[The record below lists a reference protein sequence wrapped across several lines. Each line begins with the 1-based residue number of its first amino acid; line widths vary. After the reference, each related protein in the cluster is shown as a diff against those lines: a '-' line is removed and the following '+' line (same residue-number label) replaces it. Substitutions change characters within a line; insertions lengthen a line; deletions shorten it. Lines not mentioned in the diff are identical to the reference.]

1 MAAGVAQAS
10 PHSLAVTSVVQDPGP
25 PPTLPPERSPSMP
38 PEPGAPADPPPAAKP
53 PAAKPVVK
61 PIAKPPAAKPAAKK
75 TPIAKPVQKPRPKAQ
90 TPTPKPTPAPPPT
103 SSKAPPSDNLP
114 PPPEPIGDI
123 PEPLDE
129 PAPEPRPAETRPIE
143 QAPPPAAE
151 GPAEDKPAASEK
163 AETEPADKPK
173 KSKKFRHRGTIL
185 EFKIGAAGCFKRICK
200 SQGYH
205 YAKPGLSLGGFL
217 GGNIFGFLDLG
228 LEVMW
233 GAMTPRAY
241 SGRNAVDM
249 FGIDSLRLQQLLE
262 ENAEFIG
269 TGFRV
274 DSLLVGS
281 AKMRVLNVG
290 PALRV
295 HVIPRGRISA
305 YVGTALDYQRWRN
318 KYVTVSGPLNLDF
331 HGLALPILGGVGF
344 YPHPNV
350 AVGFEFRWV
359 YSAHLVVVA
368 KHPELHTGAPVALI
382 DMAGRDEGIEVS
394 SGLPTFWH
402 ANASLRARF

>member
-1 MAAGVAQAS
+1 M
-10 PHSLAVTSVVQDPGP
+10 
-25 PPTLPPERSPSMP
+25 
-38 PEPGAPADPPPAAKP
+38 
-53 PAAKPVVK
+53 
-61 PIAKPPAAKPAAKK
+61 
-75 TPIAKPVQKPRPKAQ
+75 
-90 TPTPKPTPAPPPT
+90 
-103 SSKAPPSDNLP
+103 
-114 PPPEPIGDI
+114 
-123 PEPLDE
+123 
-129 PAPEPRPAETRPIE
+129 ETTCL
-143 QAPPPAAE
+143 QLM
-151 GPAEDKPAASEK
+151 G
-163 AETEPADKPK
+163 KPK

-217 GGNIFGFLDLG
+217 GGNLFGFLDLG

-269 TGFRV
+269 TEFRV

-281 AKMRVLNVG
+281 AKMRVLNAG
-290 PALRV
+290 PALRI